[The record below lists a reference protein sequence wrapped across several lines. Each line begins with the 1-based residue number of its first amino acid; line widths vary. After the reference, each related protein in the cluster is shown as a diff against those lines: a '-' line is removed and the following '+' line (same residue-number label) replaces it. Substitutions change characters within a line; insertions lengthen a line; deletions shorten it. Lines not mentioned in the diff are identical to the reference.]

1 MKIDWNKKY
10 NTIAVYTFIVAASII
25 LFYLGISQIG
35 AVTSYIDKI
44 FIILQPFIIG
54 FAIAYL
60 LGFLLKVY
68 ERNLKKIKTYRNL
81 KLKYQRI
88 ISLILTYLTAIL
100 LIVLFLQFVLP
111 QLIESIVGLVNNI
124 PTYISNLNKVSN
136 YLFKKFDVKKEQMDI
151 INEKLKDLI
160 DTIINIGTNLLPVI
174 GNIIASFASSIWNIA
189 IGAIVSIY
197 LLIDKE
203 NMCAGI
209 KKVVYAIFPKAVAEK
224 IILITHKSNVTFGK
238 FLSGK
243 ILDSA
248 IIGILAYIVLKICN
262 MPYTLLIS
270 VVIGITNIIPFFGPF
285 IGAVPSFIIILFVS
299 PEKALW
305 FLLIVFILQQV
316 DGNIIGPKILGD
328 SIGIS
333 AFWILFS
340 IMVAGEI
347 LGFVGMIIG
356 VPLFAV
362 IYSLFKDFINEK
374 LKSKGLK
381 TDIKEYKNTDED

>member
-10 NTIAVYTFIVAASII
+10 STIAVYTFIVAASII

-136 YLFKKFDVKKEQMDI
+136 YLFKKFDVNKEQMDI
-151 INEKLKDLI
+151 INERLKDLI

-203 NMCAGI
+203 NMCAGV
-209 KKVVYAIFPKAVAEK
+209 KKVVYAILPKKGAEK
-224 IILITHKSNVTFGK
+224 VILITHKSNETFGK

-347 LGFVGMIIG
+347 LGFVGMVIG

>member
-10 NTIAVYTFIVAASII
+10 NTIVVYTFIVAASII

-203 NMCAGI
+203 NMCAGV
-209 KKVVYAIFPKAVAEK
+209 KKVVYAILPKKGAEK
-224 IILITHKSNVTFGK
+224 VILITHKSNETFGK

-347 LGFVGMIIG
+347 LGFVGMVIG